1 MSSPGRGT
9 PTIAPR
15 KPGPDVD
22 EDPGVG
28 ARDPQD
34 QGERDLPG
42 AVKTAATRTIWAS
55 PEREAELLELI
66 PYGRWGQA
74 ADIARAAVWL
84 TSDASDYMT
93 GTTLYVDGGM
103 RLYPI
108 FGGGI

>member
-1 MSSPGRGT
+1 VNAIS
-9 PTIAPR
+9 
-15 KPGPDVD
+15 
-22 EDPGVG
+22 
-28 ARDPQD
+28 
-34 QGERDLPG
+34 PG

-84 TSDASDYMT
+84 ASDASDYMT

-103 RLYPI
+103 SSYHL